1 MAAINI
7 GKKGVISDENNQEQV
22 VDFQV
27 VDVADL
33 SLPEVST
40 LERKRKGTQR
50 AIDRISRNPIYG
62 LLNTESPAN
71 FDEGAPVLGQDNTVM
86 AGNQRI
92 LGLKGSYAAG
102 RASQYKKSLMADL
115 KAQGVDTTAISQ
127 MKAPVL
133 VRRVQGGVAGMQAAP
148 VNLTTTDPLKV
159 NASLDQTI
167 HQVATDKQLS
177 NLAEDAL
184 LSVFG
189 ESPKNQAI
197 ADRLLR
203 QFFFDNFVQSETYPD
218 SRSFVTARMNELRS
232 SGALKLISDQYF
244 SGNTAFKLKDDANR
258 KPISPEKAEAAIRRI
273 LGDLPFGTTIPNEI
287 RSSAGS
293 AAARVKGAFANGKIY
308 IDTSNIGSI
317 AEAEALAIDE
327 LVHRGVANLF
337 GPAYEERLND
347 LYEAIGGEAGIRRFI
362 SQHKI
367 EMADDY
373 FNQSPQ
379 AQMDEL
385 LAHIE
390 ANQSTLTVRV
400 KRAFQRVIAH
410 LRNAI
415 RKLNTKVL
423 HNVSDSDI
431 VLIARNAR
439 NAANNSVSNPST
451 NTRFHLDPEQAA
463 AAHDFTNIKRLHD
476 ERKRRSGRL
485 GRYLK
490 TEYQTWGDRK
500 ASVSA
505 SLFQSESAERLSVV
519 RWAKRHLFSD
529 SFLGRDVADAKRGL
543 DWDKAVVSEGVKS
556 DVVAL
561 EALIENIY
569 GKHRSELSRDEQE
582 QFHQALTGKIAFPN
596 EAIQRAVNVFRAR
609 IDEASQ
615 KLINEKYREMQM
627 RIDELNDEGKA
638 AITQFAD
645 EWLDPNYQYG
655 AGQPIPKALMQIH
668 RLQMQIN
675 TIEGNKGA
683 YLNRSYQAFTDP
695 KWVEKVKRKPVYQE
709 AIQFIQDENNLSRD
723 KAEAALNTWLEGTRG
738 HTNMISFSGLGGTN
752 EWIMKRRKDMPP
764 VLRQVL
770 GEFTDP
776 VYNYANTITQ
786 VGAYVA
792 HQQYQMTLRHLLLS
806 MPDIATVGEGSG
818 NKVKQFPNTAAYS
831 VLNDVFVEPTFL
843 DELQEFGI
851 DKPLIDNPLMNAWVS
866 TSAAVKLGKTVGSP
880 TTQMRNFW
888 SGLLLLAQAGHSPFG
903 EFKDTY
909 ELMRYAKNR
918 VNVFTGDL
926 MLGKQEAMLLNQ
938 KYIRLGV
945 RRDGASSGELEKIFN
960 DFHQMDTAVRE
971 QGLLSQSFSLLVRS
985 YQFSDDFF
993 KIIHFEKG
1001 LADLKKT
1008 GMSEADAELEAA
1020 RRTRDTMPTYSM
1032 VPRWVRNVRQFPAIG
1047 SFVAFPYEQ
1056 LRTLK
1061 NNLAYMAGDV
1071 QRYRETGNSQ
1081 WLMMAGKRAMGLA
1094 VGFALPSIAAAA
1106 SMWMF
1111 GIDDEDD
1118 DALDYFGSDWRR
1130 GQLRLY
1136 LGKGENGMNY
1146 LDLTSL
1152 VPSEYAMRSIRQAWI
1167 AGDEKGA
1174 WAGLVEGVSALGKP
1188 YYQWDIA
1195 TQGFK
1200 SVFDNYDSSTG
1211 RPIYGEGK
1219 SLGDL
1224 LGEPGKNQQHWGELF
1239 NYVSRQFGP
1248 GVVQNMNDFSR
1259 ALAGTVGEDGESG
1272 LFSSLL
1278 NEHSAG
1284 LGGNLSRS
1292 GKEFTQADAV
1302 AALLG
1307 FRVTTQDV
1315 NTLGVMASGQTRS
1328 KIAAYSA
1335 EFKQALDTT
1344 VDLSP
1349 EFIDSRIEQVL
1360 GDRQRAY
1367 EKMQDLIHFY
1377 KKKGRSES
1385 EIADLLYEK
1394 DRSLG
1399 KEQVRQLVR
1408 GKIPQFEPSKE
1419 LLSRSLTITDKM
1431 ANPQARL
1438 QAKRALAE
1446 RYRYVV
1452 KRAAEMQR
1460 AD

>member
-1 MAAINI
+1 
-7 GKKGVISDENNQEQV
+7 
-22 VDFQV
+22 
-27 VDVADL
+27 
-33 SLPEVST
+33 
-40 LERKRKGTQR
+40 
-50 AIDRISRNPIYG
+50 
-62 LLNTESPAN
+62 
-71 FDEGAPVLGQDNTVM
+71 
-86 AGNQRI
+86 
-92 LGLKGSYAAG
+92 
-102 RASQYKKSLMADL
+102 
-115 KAQGVDTTAISQ
+115 
-127 MKAPVL
+127 
-133 VRRVQGGVAGMQAAP
+133 
-148 VNLTTTDPLKV
+148 
-159 NASLDQTI
+159 
-167 HQVATDKQLS
+167 
-177 NLAEDAL
+177 
-184 LSVFG
+184 
-189 ESPKNQAI
+189 
-197 ADRLLR
+197 
-203 QFFFDNFVQSETYPD
+203 
-218 SRSFVTARMNELRS
+218 
-232 SGALKLISDQYF
+232 
-244 SGNTAFKLKDDANR
+244 
-258 KPISPEKAEAAIRRI
+258 
-273 LGDLPFGTTIPNEI
+273 
-287 RSSAGS
+287 
-293 AAARVKGAFANGKIY
+293 
-308 IDTSNIGSI
+308 
-317 AEAEALAIDE
+317 
-327 LVHRGVANLF
+327 
-337 GPAYEERLND
+337 
-347 LYEAIGGEAGIRRFI
+347 
-362 SQHKI
+362 
-367 EMADDY
+367 
-373 FNQSPQ
+373 
-379 AQMDEL
+379 
-385 LAHIE
+385 
-390 ANQSTLTVRV
+390 
-400 KRAFQRVIAH
+400 
-410 LRNAI
+410 
-415 RKLNTKVL
+415 
-423 HNVSDSDI
+423 
-431 VLIARNAR
+431 
-439 NAANNSVSNPST
+439 
-451 NTRFHLDPEQAA
+451 
-463 AAHDFTNIKRLHD
+463 
-476 ERKRRSGRL
+476 
-485 GRYLK
+485 
-490 TEYQTWGDRK
+490 
-500 ASVSA
+500 
-505 SLFQSESAERLSVV
+505 
-519 RWAKRHLFSD
+519 
-529 SFLGRDVADAKRGL
+529 
-543 DWDKAVVSEGVKS
+543 
-556 DVVAL
+556 
-561 EALIENIY
+561 
-569 GKHRSELSRDEQE
+569 
-582 QFHQALTGKIAFPN
+582 
-596 EAIQRAVNVFRAR
+596 
-609 IDEASQ
+609 
-615 KLINEKYREMQM
+615 
-627 RIDELNDEGKA
+627 
-638 AITQFAD
+638 
-645 EWLDPNYQYG
+645 
-655 AGQPIPKALMQIH
+655 MQIH

-709 AIQFIQDENNLSRD
+709 AIQFIQDKNNLSRD

-738 HTNMISFSGLGGTN
+738 HTNMMSFSSLGGTN
-752 EWIMKRRKDMPP
+752 EGIMKKKRQDKDMPP

-806 MPDIATVGEGSG
+806 MPDIATVGKASG
-818 NKVKQFPNTAAYS
+818 NKVGQFPETAAYS
-831 VLNDVFVEPTFL
+831 VLNDVFVEPAFL
-843 DELQEFGI
+843 KELQDFGV
-851 DKPLIDNPLMNAWVS
+851 DKPLIDNAFMKAWTS

-888 SGLLLLAQAGHSPFG
+888 SGFLLLAQAGHSPFG

-971 QGLLSQSFSLLVRS
+971 QGLMRQSFSLLVRS

-1061 NNLAYMAGDV
+1061 NNFVYMAGDV

-1081 WLMMAGKRAMGLA
+1081 WLMMAGKRAMGLTI
-1094 VGFALPSIAAAA
+1094 GFALPSIAAAA

-1152 VPSEYAMRSIRQAWI
+1152 VPSEYVLRAVRQAFQES
-1167 AGDEKGA
+1167 DEKGGGFAGA
-1174 WAGLVEGVSALGKP
+1174 WAGLWEGVSALGKP

-1224 LGEPGKNQQHWGELF
+1224 LGEPGKNQQHWGQLF

-1248 GVVQNMNDFSR
+1248 GMVQNLNDFSR
-1259 ALAGTVGEDGESG
+1259 ALAGTVSETGEAG

-1278 NEHSAG
+1278 NEHAAG
-1284 LGGNLSRS
+1284 LGGNISRS
-1292 GKEFTQADAV
+1292 GKQFTVADAV

-1349 EFIDSRIEQVL
+1349 EFIDSRIEQVIT
-1360 GDRQRAY
+1360 DRQRAY

-1377 KKKGRSES
+1377 KKKNRSES

-1394 DRSLG
+1394 DRTLG

-1408 GKIPQFEPSKE
+1408 GQIPQFEPSKE
-1419 LLSRSLTITDKM
+1419 LLSRSLTITDKI

-1438 QAKRALAE
+1438 QAKRTLAE

-1460 AD
+1460 Q